1 VSARRRRRPKRRRS
15 RSADPSELALAEFY
29 ALRLLE
35 AHEEPRQELERDFL
49 LGRAKGL
56 ESLGQRV
63 CELRQEFAQQLR
75 PQDDEDGLT
84 DLDRAHEEARLRI
97 LNSSLDHR
105 GSRDGVWDR
114 ALEEQLE
121 AVELRLDAGLD
132 GPLYR
137 NAELLGQA
145 LGLTPLEQRTFIFV
159 ALVENQPFLNE
170 LVTCVVRHASF
181 ENMVETLFGDDD
193 EATSLFDESSAL
205 VESGL
210 VVPPGMTVT
219 DMVRLAPTLAA
230 RLLVEHETAT
240 DLIDSLLHKAPAP
253 TLALDDF
260 EHIGRDGM
268 LLRAFVDGALTSDAR
283 GLNIMIHGEPGTGKT
298 QLVRSLARALDVHL
312 FEVPVEEKK
321 RPRPELDGMERLASL
336 RLAQRLVGKVGR
348 CAMLFDEA
356 EDLFP
361 VASPHARFRP
371 RPPKGFVNSAL
382 ETTPTLTFWTS
393 NAHGQIDP
401 AHLRRFDLV
410 LELDVPPQSTRRRII
425 EQKLRDHGLSEAS
438 LDALSRETLPPAE
451 IERLARVLSLS
462 DGLEPEAA
470 LEAALSMGAN
480 GAVKLRTSEGAPT
493 YDASLCATSD
503 DLEAVAQ
510 GLVHS
515 GQGRLL
521 LYGVPG
527 TGKTAWV
534 RHLAQRLDK
543 PLIEVGGSSLLSMWV
558 GGTEQNMAKAFRQ
571 AARQGA
577 VLFIDEAD
585 TFLRSRGGAQH
596 SYEVSSTNEL
606 LMQMERFDGLFVCAT
621 NMLDTLDPASLRR
634 FDLKLEFRPLLAAAR
649 ERLFHSTLELLGLA
663 AADATTLRSLHAL
676 DGLTPGDYASVARR
690 GRFLGAARDAAWLV
704 DALAEELSL
713 RDHQAGRR
721 AVGFGR

>member
-1 VSARRRRRPKRRRS
+1 MSARRRRRPKRRRS

-75 PQDDEDGLT
+75 PQDDEGGLT

-105 GSRDGVWDR
+105 GSRDGVWER

>member
-1 VSARRRRRPKRRRS
+1 MLIAHIPPICSL
-15 RSADPSELALAEFY
+15 LAPCERGASTQEGDQFIS
-29 ALRLLE
+29 LR
-35 AHEEPRQELERDFL
+35 
-49 LGRAKGL
+49 
-56 ESLGQRV
+56 
-63 CELRQEFAQQLR
+63 
-75 PQDDEDGLT
+75 T
-84 DLDRAHEEARLRI
+84 
-97 LNSSLDHR
+97 
-105 GSRDGVWDR
+105 
-114 ALEEQLE
+114 
-121 AVELRLDAGLD
+121 
-132 GPLYR
+132 
-137 NAELLGQA
+137 
-145 LGLTPLEQRTFIFV
+145 LTPLEQRTFIFV

>member
-1 VSARRRRRPKRRRS
+1 MSARRRRRPKRRRS

-105 GSRDGVWDR
+105 GSRDGVWER